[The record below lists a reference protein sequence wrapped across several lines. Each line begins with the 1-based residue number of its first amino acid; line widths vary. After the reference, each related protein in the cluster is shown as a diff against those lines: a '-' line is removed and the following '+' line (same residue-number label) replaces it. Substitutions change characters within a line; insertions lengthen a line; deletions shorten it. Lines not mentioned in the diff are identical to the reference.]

1 MLQNRPIFA
10 QSSPII
16 LIINRQGKCRVIQ
29 FNSPTGDKRITTA
42 LASLFLPDQATI
54 LQEASQDVLDQQV
67 CKPLAISRFVSGV
80 KISYFSYLFP
90 LSLGSVLFIAQP
102 LNAFVSE
109 SQQQAINFFPLPS
122 LIYKANNFQITAVN
136 QAAIDQYGYSKQEFL
151 DKKLSELYPSQ
162 NIPTPLKKV
171 SQLVTGEWHN
181 YRSDGKLINLAM
193 TACPLNVEKEKLIL
207 LTGQNITEY
216 RYTQTAL
223 QEQNDSE
230 LISSFPPCGIL
241 IFNQQWRYT
250 LAVGEVIDQLIQL
263 TMTEGHIEGNTFSES
278 FSPQLQSLLEPLQKQ
293 VLSGNQ
299 LTQCF
304 QYAQYTYYLQSYP
317 LRNENGIIVSG
328 ILMIQNLTANKKL
341 EALLDKHA
349 FSDPTTHLPNQTW
362 FLEQISNHLQTNFE
376 QGLAIISIKL
386 ERYAVIKYGLGFEI
400 ANQLIIAVAKRLKE
414 TLQLNY
420 DFARVGDANLAV
432 ILPNLDQP
440 KKIEEIA
447 QLIHFQLSLPLEI
460 EEQELF
466 CPVSVGVAISG
477 GSSKKEKILSDPS
490 SLLHAA
496 DTAMD
501 AASGEAKLPCVVFH
515 PYLHQSAATR
525 VQLETEL
532 RRALKLKQ
540 LYVFY
545 QPTVNIANGKL
556 VGFEALV
563 RWQHPEKGLVSPSKF
578 MPLAKELGLIGLID
592 WWVLAEACEKLAIWQ
607 QMIPEGESLSMN
619 VNLSE
624 NMINQVGI
632 LERLENIINDSGIT
646 PKSLKLEVTEEI
658 ILEETT
664 AILGTLKQLQQ
675 MGVLL
680 SIDDFGTG
688 YSSLQ
693 RLHQLPINTLKIDRS
708 FTKRMLTEP
717 EIKQIVKT
725 ILSLAHNLDMDVI
738 AEGIEEQ
745 QQWEAF
751 QELGCEYG
759 QGFLFG
765 KALPEAEIREL
776 IASHQGDLIIK

>member
-1 MLQNRPIFA
+1 MLLNPPIFA

-29 FNSPTGDKRITTA
+29 FNSPTGDKRVTTT
-42 LASLFLPDQATI
+42 LASLFLPDQGI
-54 LQEASQDVLDQQV
+54 IIQEASQEVLDQQV

-80 KISYFSYLFP
+80 KISYFGYLFP
-90 LSLGSVLFIAQP
+90 LSLGSVLFLAQP
-102 LNAFVSE
+102 LNAFVGE

-122 LIYKANNFQITAVN
+122 FIYNAKTFQITAVN
-136 QAAIDQYGYSKQEFL
+136 QVAIDQYGYSQQDFL

-162 NIPTPLKKV
+162 NIPTPLKQV

-181 YRSDGKLINLAM
+181 YRSDGKLMNLAM
-193 TACPLNVEKEKLIL
+193 TAYPLNLEREKLIL
-207 LTGQNITEY
+207 LTAQNITEY
-216 RYTQTAL
+216 KYTQTAL
-223 QEQNDSE
+223 QEKNDSE

-250 LAVGEVIDQLIQL
+250 LAVGEAIDQLIQL
-263 TMTEGHIEGNTFSES
+263 TMTEGNIEGNIFSES
-278 FSPQLQSLLEPLQKQ
+278 FSPQLRNLLEPLQKE
-293 VLSGNQ
+293 VFLGKYLSQ
-299 LTQCF
+299 RF

-317 LRNENGIIVSG
+317 LSNENGVIVSG
-328 ILMIQNLTANKKL
+328 ILIIQNLTANKKL

-349 FSDPTTHLPNQTW
+349 FSDPNTYLPNKTW
-362 FLEQISNHLQTNFE
+362 FLEQISHHLQTNCE
-376 QGLAIISIKL
+376 QGLAIILIKL
-386 ERYAVIKYGLGFEI
+386 ERYAVIKYGLGFEM

-432 ILPNLDQP
+432 ILPNLDQ
-440 KKIEEIA
+440 KEEIEKVT
-447 QLIHFQLSLPLEI
+447 QLIHYQLSLPLNI
-460 EEQELF
+460 AGQELF
-466 CPVSVGVAISG
+466 CPVSIGVSIYDG
-477 GSSKKEKILSDPS
+477 FLKEPS
-490 SLLHAA
+490 ALLHAA
-496 DTAMD
+496 DTAMN
-501 AASGEAKLPCVVFH
+501 AARGEVKFPCVVFH
-515 PYLHQSAATR
+515 PYLHHSAATR

-532 RRALKLKQ
+532 RRALRLKQ

-545 QPTVNIANGKL
+545 QPTVNITNGKL

-607 QMIPEGESLSMN
+607 KMIPEGESLSMN

-664 AILGTLKQLQQ
+664 AILGTLNQLQQ
-675 MGVLL
+675 MGILL

-693 RLHQLPINTLKIDRS
+693 RLHQLPINTLKIDRC
-708 FTKRMLTEP
+708 FTKRMLKES
-717 EIKQIVKT
+717 EIMQIVKT
-725 ILSLAHNLDMDVI
+725 IISLAHNLKMDVI

-745 QQWEAF
+745 EQWEVLKV
-751 QELGCEYG
+751 LGCEYG

-765 KALPEAEIREL
+765 KALSEAKIREL